1 MLLLGQSMNQ
11 RVHGRSVEC
20 LYFQGECRR
29 GEECPYRHEK
39 PSDPDDPL
47 SEQNIV
53 DRFYG
58 TKDPVAEKLLRRAEQ
73 LPSIKP
79 PDDKTITTLWV
90 LSTHVIRKLKVF
102 RLAELL
108 PSWAKLIFK
117 NIFINLVKLRQ

>member
-1 MLLLGQSMNQ
+1 M
-11 RVHGRSVEC
+11 
-20 LYFQGECRR
+20 QGECRR

-58 TKDPVAEKLLRRAEQ
+58 TKDPVADKLLRRAEQ

-90 LSTHVIRKLKVF
+90 MIFCSHHMSHFMIHVLF
-102 RLAELL
+102 
-108 PSWAKLIFK
+108 SWD
-117 NIFINLVKLRQ
+117 RT